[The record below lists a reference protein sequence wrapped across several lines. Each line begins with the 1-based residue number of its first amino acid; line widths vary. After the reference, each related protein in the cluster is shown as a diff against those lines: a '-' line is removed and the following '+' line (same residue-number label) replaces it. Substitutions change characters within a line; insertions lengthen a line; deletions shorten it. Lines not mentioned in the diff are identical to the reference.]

1 MAAVYTNNY
10 MPGQRQHKD
19 FEEHEKE
26 KVAVTP
32 DILESYHYVK
42 KQRYVD
48 EMRANNAK
56 IFLDS
61 GAFSAYFLGVPINI
75 DDYCNYVKQNSDIL
89 RNEDGWLMYSVL
101 DGIGN
106 PLLTFQNQ
114 QYMERK
120 GLKPLPCFHFGED
133 PKYLEWYIKY
143 YPYITIGGLVGKSRI
158 EIIKWMD
165 EIWNKYLV
173 DGSGNPKL
181 KVHAFGVTAVAIIE
195 RYPWYSVDSSAW
207 VQGTSFG
214 YLITSEF
221 ANITVSDKSPQ
232 RKVLG
237 NHFSTYTEQEQKRIL
252 QIIESGGFNFER
264 LSTFYQSRA
273 AFNLWSSR
281 QINEKINNNPSF
293 EFLKN
298 QTLF

>member
-1 MAAVYTNNY
+1 MAAVYTNSY
-10 MPGQRQHKD
+10 MPGQRQHND

-26 KVAVTP
+26 KVAATP
-32 DILESYHYVK
+32 NILESYHYVK

-48 EMRANNAK
+48 EMRANNAQV
-56 IFLDS
+56 FLDS

-75 DDYCNYVKQNSDIL
+75 DEYCSYVKQNSDIL

-101 DGIGN
+101 DGIGD
-106 PLLTFQNQ
+106 PLLTWKNQ
-114 QYMERK
+114 QYMEYQ

-173 DGSGNPKL
+173 DGSGKPKL
-181 KVHAFGVTAVAIIE
+181 KVHAFGVTAIAIME

-237 NHFSTYTEQEQKRIL
+237 NHFSTYTELEQKRIL
-252 QIIESGGFNFER
+252 QIIENGGFNFER
-264 LSTFYQSRA
+264 LSTVYQSRA